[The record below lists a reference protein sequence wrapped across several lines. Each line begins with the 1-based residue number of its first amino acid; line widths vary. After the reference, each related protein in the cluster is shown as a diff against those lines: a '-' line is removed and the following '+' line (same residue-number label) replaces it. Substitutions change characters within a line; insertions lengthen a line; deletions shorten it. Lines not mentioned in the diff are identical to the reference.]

1 MKIPV
6 NLSADHIKS
15 LTVTSRPLMAL
26 AEVIWNGLDA
36 DANRVSVRFDRN
48 KLDGLEAIRVSDDGT
63 GINYDHAS
71 NLFGTLGDSWKKAK
85 NRTTGGRGLHGK
97 NGRGRFR
104 TFGLG
109 SAVEWNTTAHRDS
122 VGLVSYTI
130 LGSATSLKDFD
141 VSEPKPTKNGAKP
154 GTEVTISD
162 LYKEFGSLIGDDA
175 VLETTKEFA
184 CYLANHPGVR
194 IDYDGVVLDPRAV
207 QEHAENLTCEEVTLS
222 SGAKTTPTVRVVE
235 WKSKVERSLHLCD
248 ETGVSLHEI
257 KLGASLRAPG
267 FNFTAYLLSPV
278 FRDLDKD
285 NQLILEDVHPDVTAL
300 IEAGRKALKAYFRRR
315 EAEDLSKSVARWKE
329 ENIYPYEDKAELSPV
344 EEAERQVFDIVAI
357 NVQEYLPDFEDSA
370 ESSKRFTFRLLSQ
383 ALRDNPESL
392 QQIIG
397 DVLGL
402 KKDDQDDLAELLKKT
417 PLPAIIA
424 ASKIVAN
431 RLDFI
436 AGLENLLF
444 DKATKKALLE
454 RDQLHKILEKEAWLF
469 GEEFALAGS
478 ELPLEEVLAKHL
490 GKLGKR
496 ADDAPVEV
504 GEGKTGR
511 IDLMLHKAVQPRTGE
526 YDYLVIELKRPS
538 QKINS
543 EVLSQ
548 IESYAIAV
556 ASDERFQ
563 GVKATWTFVAVSNEM
578 DDLAKA
584 KVNQRD
590 RPRGKVFDHAD
601 QSITVWAKTWAE
613 VLNDAKSRLRFF
625 RGQLAYEADRDSAK
639 LYLKKAHAKYLPS
652 PADEAVEPT
661 PAAAPAESAKAAVE
675 SAKAAKPAAPKTH

>member
-6 NLSADHIKS
+6 NLTADHIRS

-36 DANRVSVRFDRN
+36 DADRVTVRFDKN
-48 KLDGLEAIRVSDDGT
+48 KLDGLEAIRVKDDGN
-63 GINYDHAS
+63 GINYDHAG
-71 NLFGTLGDSWKKAK
+71 NLFGTLGDSWKKSK

-97 NGRGRFR
+97 SGKGRFR
-104 TFGLG
+104 AFGLG
-109 SAVEWNTTAHRDS
+109 SSVEWNTTAHRDG
-122 VGLVSYTI
+122 VGLVTYRI
-130 LGSATSLKDFD
+130 AGSAATLKDFD
-141 VSEPKPTKNGAKP
+141 VSEPTQTKNGARP
-154 GTEVTISD
+154 GTEVTISN
-162 LYKEFGSLIGDDA
+162 LHKEFGSLIETNA
-175 VLETTKEFA
+175 VLEATKEFA
-184 CYLANHPGVR
+184 CYLSNHPGVT
-194 IDYDGVVLDPRAV
+194 IDYDGVILDPRTV
-207 QEHAENLTCEEVTLS
+207 QEHAENLACEEVTLS
-222 SGAKTTPTVRVVE
+222 SCAKTTPTVRVVE

-257 KLGASLRAPG
+257 KLGTSVRAPG

-278 FRDLDKD
+278 FRELDKY
-285 NQLILEDVHPDVTAL
+285 NQLILEDVHPDVAAL
-300 IEAGRKALKAYFRRR
+300 IAAGRKVLKAYFRRR

-329 ENIYPYEDKAELSPV
+329 ENIYPYEDKADLSPV

-511 IDLMLHKAVQPRTGE
+511 IDLMFHKAVEPRTGE
-526 YDYLVIELKRPS
+526 YDYLVVELKRPS

-543 EVLSQ
+543 EVLGQ
-548 IESYAIAV
+548 IESYAVAV
-556 ASDERFQ
+556 ATDERFQ
-563 GVKATWTFVAVSNEM
+563 GVKANWTFVAISNEM
-578 DDLAKA
+578 DYFAKRRA
-584 KVNQRD
+584 NQRD
-590 RPRGKVFDHAD
+590 RPKGKVFDDANLN
-601 QSITVWAKTWAE
+601 ITVWAKSWAE
-613 VLNDAKSRLRFF
+613 VFSDAKSRLRFF
-625 RGQLAYEADRDSAK
+625 REQLAYEADRDSAK
-639 LYLKKAHAKYLPS
+639 QYLRKAHAKYLPAPS
-652 PADEAVEPT
+652 DEASEP
-661 PAAAPAESAKAAVE
+661 
-675 SAKAAKPAAPKTH
+675 